1 MTNTLSK
8 KLFLPLRQA
17 ERYQL
22 SAVLELSTLGPEQLK
37 RLVPRDHRILHPLM
51 QQAEFSNV
59 RQCGIGLYAVK
70 GKATVQS
77 QSNLFW
83 QLNELAADAICG
95 WIVSALP
102 TVALASHLAQANT
115 VLGPDGQRYLL
126 RYHTE
131 HCLRVLHGR
140 KDLPELVEWF
150 APIHSWWVPYPDANE
165 EIWGCLMGG
174 DRPATQALKDL
185 TLDAA
190 CWEALAVDPL
200 EHRLADQLKT
210 SLTVSG
216 QAKQCHSVRL
226 GRVRKYLKAARE
238 AGFIEQQDLITYVT
252 HFALLGD
259 RLTLEPIWQTA
270 VKESLEQSLP
280 LDQRLQTH
288 LHRLIR
294 QGPSCSI

>member
-1 MTNTLSK
+1 MTNTLFE
-8 KLFLPLRQA
+8 KLFLPLRKTA
-17 ERYQL
+17 GYQL
-22 SAVLELSTLGPEQLK
+22 CAVLELSSLGPEPLK
-37 RLVPRDHRILHPLM
+37 RLVQREQRLLHPLM
-51 QQAEFSNV
+51 QQEEFSNV
-59 RQCGIGLYAVK
+59 RQCGIGLYAVN

-77 QSNLFW
+77 QSDLFW
-83 QLNELAADAICG
+83 QLNELAPDAICG

-102 TVALASHLAQANT
+102 SADLATHLAQANT
-115 VLGPDGQRYLL
+115 VLAPDGQRYLL

-131 HCLRVLHGR
+131 QCLRVLHGR
-140 KDLPELVEWF
+140 KDLPGLVEWF

-165 EIWGCLMGG
+165 EIWGCLKGG
-174 DRPATQALKDL
+174 DRPATQALRDL
-185 TLDAA
+185 TLDLA

-210 SLTVSG
+210 SLTASG

-226 GRVRKYLKAARE
+226 GRVRKYLKAARD

-280 LDQRLQTH
+280 LAQRLQTH
-288 LHRLIR
+288 LHRLLR